1 MNTLTTLNPF
11 RKSLLIGLTAFGMA
25 TAGIAAH
32 AQNAAPEGRHGH
44 MAQQEAGGAKFG
56 ERMAKHQAMLHDKLK
71 LSAAQEPAWAA
82 FTAATAPKMPDTR
95 PERAAMEKMT
105 APERLEEWITLSKQ
119 RIAAQESH
127 LAALKTFYAVLTPE
141 QQKIVNDSMPRG
153 GRGHHR
159 GHHGMMP

>member
-1 MNTLTTLNPF
+1 MNTMNTF

-56 ERMAKHQAMLHDKLK
+56 ERMAKHRAMLHDKLK

-82 FTAATAPKMPDTR
+82 FAAATAPKMPDTR
-95 PERAAMEKMT
+95 PDRAAMDKMT
-105 APERLEEWITLSKQ
+105 APERMEQWIALSKQ
-119 RIAAQESH
+119 HIAVRESH

-141 QQKIVNDSMPRG
+141 QQKIFDAGMPHG
-153 GRGHHR
+153 GHGHRGHGR
-159 GHHGMMP
+159 HHGMMR

>member
-1 MNTLTTLNPF
+1 MNTMNTF

-71 LSAAQEPAWAA
+71 LSSAQEPAWSA
-82 FTAATAPKMPDTR
+82 FTAATAPPPPGARPD
-95 PERAAMEKMT
+95 RAAMAKMT
-105 APERLEEWITLSKQ
+105 APERLEKWIALSKQ
-119 RIAAQESH
+119 RITAQESH

-141 QQKIVNDSMPRG
+141 QQKIFDDSMPRG
-153 GRGHHR
+153 GHGHR
-159 GHHGMMP
+159 GHGGQHGMMR